1 VFLIVNPALLWL
13 FRRFNLNLKKLA
25 FWIMLTTG
33 IAWLISLAFFF
44 LTPEQHLNPIWDTGE
59 KLLPSLAFSLDGISS
74 SYFLAVTSLIFFGI
88 LVEEFS
94 PQTNAWITA
103 MGGVCVIGTLV
114 DSAYALALVW
124 TVVESLSLYGYLK
137 NQGEME
143 GNQKY
148 ILAILI
154 RLTAPLLIIYISVMN
169 SETGIAPYLTELPSS
184 AAPYLLAAGIVGFG
198 GWALIPRGSEEEQ
211 PVFQPGKYASWIPA
225 VLGLVMITRAAQI
238 FSGNGSTPGLF
249 ITAAVLFFLL
259 SVASAL
265 FSQPERSWR
274 IGILALLI
282 GSFSFAAPKAVLAWG
297 VIFILPG
304 IVLFRNFKSNKTAT
318 LALILG
324 GIGILPVP
332 FLPAWAGMISF
343 DGIPGLFYAGLAG
356 IFLGKTLNLGIQTWQ
371 GKEGESEP
379 ISPLVIT
386 GYLVVLA
393 SQLAISIQ
401 SGLIGVSLAIL
412 AVPISAWVALTLF
425 IPAALFWSR
434 IPELEI
440 PWWQKSILKIRNII
454 DDLSASLTR
463 ITDGSVYLFTRL
475 FEGDGGLIWTILFS
489 FLIITLVS
497 LRGG

>member
-1 VFLIVNPALLWL
+1 M
-13 FRRFNLNLKKLA
+13 
-25 FWIMLTTG
+25 MLTTG

-44 LTPEQHLNPIWDTGE
+44 LTPEQHLNPIWDAGE
-59 KLLPSLAFSLDGISS
+59 KLLPSLAFSLDWISR

-88 LVEEFS
+88 LVEGFS

-103 MGGVCVIGTLV
+103 IGGICAIGTLV
-114 DSAYALALVW
+114 DSAYTLALVW
-124 TVVESLSLYGYLK
+124 TVVESFSLYSYLK
-137 NQGEME
+137 NQGEMD
-143 GNQKY
+143 GNQRY

-154 RLTAPLLIIYISVMN
+154 RLAAPLLIIYVSVMN
-169 SETGIAPYLTELPSS
+169 SATGIAPYLTELPSS
-184 AAPYLLAAGIVGFG
+184 AAPYLLAAGIISFG
-198 GWALIPRGSEEEQ
+198 GWALLPKVSQEGQ
-211 PVFQPGKYASWIPA
+211 PVFQPGRYASWIPA
-225 VLGLVMITRAAQI
+225 VLGLLLINRAALL
-238 FSGNGSTPGLF
+238 FSGNGSSPALF
-249 ITAAVLFFLL
+249 ITAAILLFLVSL
-259 SVASAL
+259 ASAL

-282 GSFSFAAPKAVLAWG
+282 GSFSFTAPEAALAWG
-297 VIFILPG
+297 VIFLLPG

-324 GIGILPVP
+324 GIGILPLP
-332 FLPAWAGMISF
+332 FLPAWAGLTSF

-356 IFLGKTLNLGIQTWQ
+356 VFLGKTLNLGIQTWQ

-393 SQLAISIQ
+393 SQIVISFQ
-401 SGLIGVSLAIL
+401 SGLIGISLAIS
-412 AVPISAWVALTLF
+412 AVPISAWAALVLF

-440 PWWQKSILKIRNII
+440 PWWQKLIIKIRNII
-454 DDLSASLTR
+454 DVISASLTR

-475 FEGDGGLIWTILFS
+475 FEGDGGLIWTLLFG